1 VSDIAPE
8 ELANHAVRR
17 FAQRGSPVPRRDGP
31 RKTCTTPR
39 VIQVG
44 LPVRDVLW
52 RTFMIRTSLLVTVL
66 AASCVL
72 GGCSADDGKPSG
84 SGTGTGT
91 GGGTGTGTGTPAAT
105 DTTRS
110 PTAPAPAEAGAKKGL
125 TEICATNDDCAS
137 GVCYASDQGALYCSV
152 KCTADNATT
161 VCVAPLAGSC
171 NKKGYCKK
179 P

>member
-1 VSDIAPE
+1 
-8 ELANHAVRR
+8 
-17 FAQRGSPVPRRDGP
+17 
-31 RKTCTTPR
+31 
-39 VIQVG
+39 
-44 LPVRDVLW
+44 
-52 RTFMIRTSLLVTVL
+52 MIRTSLLGTVL

-72 GGCSADDGKPSG
+72 FGCSADDGKPSG

-91 GGGTGTGTGTPAAT
+91 GGGTGSGTGT
-105 DTTRS
+105 S
-110 PTAPAPAEAGAKKGL
+110 APAPTDTSSNPATPAPTEAGAKKGY

-137 GVCYASDQGALYCSV
+137 GVCYASDQGALYCSA